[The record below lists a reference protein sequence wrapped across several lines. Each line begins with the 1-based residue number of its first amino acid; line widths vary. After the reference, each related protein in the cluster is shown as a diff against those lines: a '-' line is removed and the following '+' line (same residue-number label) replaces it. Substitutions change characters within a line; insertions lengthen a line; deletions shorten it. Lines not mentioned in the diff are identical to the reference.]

1 MSPGCSLLLDVIML
15 IDIIFCLGHLILFLS
30 LLYHVCILVNFKKL
44 WSCKYFTKI
53 VLFLYFTVFSF
64 FTWEHKLLWLS
75 VTWLRFV
82 GNKQKKQGFSCLSPQ
97 KPNLWHRCWCKRK
110 KVLFGYCAILEN
122 RELLTSK
129 LISFAK
135 SRQNPVVCSKTSKKG
150 SDQSSC
156 PILKYCPFSP
166 IVC

>member
-64 FTWEHKLLWLS
+64 FTWEHKLLLLS

-129 LISFAK
+129 LISFANLDK
-135 SRQNPVVCSKTSKKG
+135 TQLCAARPVKKAATRV
-150 SDQSSC
+150 
-156 PILKYCPFSP
+156 PAPF
-166 IVC
+166 